1 MAIFS
6 MQQQP
11 EPRLVFTMK
20 AAGLF
25 HVLFALSFLVILIMA
40 ATQAQAETKAKAE
53 TKVVTADSSQPQA
66 CGGINLLEKLARED
80 PKALEKIRLAASRI
94 PNGDA
99 LLWRIEKSGY
109 RDSWIYGTMH
119 VSDPRV
125 LAMSEAARSS
135 YEMADTIVVES
146 TEITDMV
153 KAQAALLANP
163 ALSML
168 PEGSTL
174 QTLLKPD
181 EFELVETVLKE
192 RGVPI
197 ALVSRL
203 QPWMIYSM
211 IAIPQCELVRMQKNP
226 TFLDKK
232 LADDALA
239 QGKALKGLE
248 TLAEQIGTLTD
259 LPIELQVQL
268 LTDTVA
274 LGSTLDDVMKTMT
287 ELYIQGQT
295 GMIMPMIEWS
305 SAQTGADD
313 NDAYAEFEKQMVHSR
328 NHTMAQRLA
337 PMLEDGNAFVAV
349 GALHLPGN
357 DGLVQLLRDNDYTV
371 TAMH

>member
-6 MQQQP
+6 MQQKP

-25 HVLFALSFLVILIMA
+25 HVLFTLSFLVILIMA

-53 TKVVTADSSQPQA
+53 TTVATADSSQPQA
-66 CGGINLLEKLARED
+66 CGGINLLEKLAREN
-80 PKALEKIRLAASRI
+80 PRALEKIRLAASRI

-109 RDSWIYGTMH
+109 RDSWLYGTMH

-125 LAMSEAARSS
+125 MAMSEAARNS

-181 EFELVETVLKE
+181 EFQLVETVLKE

-211 IAIPQCELVRMQKNP
+211 IAIPQCELARMQKNP

-259 LPIELQVQL
+259 LPIELQVRL

-313 NDAYAEFEKQMVHSR
+313 NDAYAEIEKQMVHSR
-328 NHTMAQRLA
+328 NHTMVQRLA

-357 DGLVQLLRDNDYTV
+357 DGLVQLLRDSDYTV

>member
-1 MAIFS
+1 MAKLS
-6 MQQQP
+6 MQQPQ

-40 ATQAQAETKAKAE
+40 ATQAQAETKAQTD
-53 TKVVTADSSQPQA
+53 TKVATPDDTQPEA

-80 PKALEKIRLAASRI
+80 PKALGQIRLAASRI

-125 LAMSEAARSS
+125 VAMSEKARNR

-146 TEITDMV
+146 TEITDMA
-153 KAQAALLANP
+153 KAQASLLANP

-168 PEGSTL
+168 PDGSTL
-174 QTLLKPD
+174 QTLLKPA
-181 EFELVETVLKE
+181 EFELVEAVLKE
-192 RGVPI
+192 RGIPI

-211 IAIPQCELVRMQKNP
+211 IAIPQCELARMKDNP
-226 TFLDKK
+226 AFLDKK
-232 LADDALA
+232 LADDALV
-239 QGKALKGLE
+239 QGKSLKGLE
-248 TLAEQIGTLTD
+248 TVAEQIGILTD
-259 LPIELQVQL
+259 LPIELQVRL

-328 NHTMAQRLA
+328 NHTMAQRLV

-357 DGLVQLLRDNDYTV
+357 EGLVQLLRDSDYTV